1 MTQRSKFKY
10 IYLPAAAE
18 MLGVQRSVLIG
29 LMNEGRLKVMSGEGQ
44 TSVFRTAD
52 VEKLAEELGLANP
65 ATAAEALS
73 ANPEV
78 GDTPKKVRRPRDAV
92 QKVSL
97 RVSSLKKWLDVSDE
111 EAREW
116 ALAQEPITR
125 PAISRQ
131 LGQVIDK
138 LTHLQALLNDKS

>member
-18 MLGVQRSVLIG
+18 MLGVQRSVLIE
-29 LMNEGRLKVMSGEGQ
+29 LVKQGRLKVISNEGQ

-65 ATAAEALS
+65 ATAPEVLS
-73 ANPEV
+73 ANPEA
-78 GDTPKKVRRPRDAV
+78 GETPRRTRRPRDAV

-97 RVSSLKKWLDVSDE
+97 RVASLKKWLDVSDE

-116 ALAQEPITR
+116 ALAQEPIAH
-125 PAISRQ
+125 PAIRRQ
-131 LGQVIDK
+131 LGAVIDK
-138 LTHLQALLNDKS
+138 LTNLQQLLKGE

>member
-1 MTQRSKFKY
+1 MTQRSKFKF

-18 MLGVQRSVLIG
+18 MLGVQRSVMIG
-29 LMNEGRLKVMSGEGQ
+29 LINEGRLKVMSGEGQ

-65 ATAAEALS
+65 ATAAEALT
-73 ANPEV
+73 ANPDV
-78 GDTPKKVRRPRDAV
+78 SDAPKKARRPRDAV

-116 ALAQEPITR
+116 ALAQEPIAR

-138 LTHLQALLNDKS
+138 LAHLQSLLNDKS